1 MAGGGMLGGVS
12 AEVCAKDNPAFPHNH
27 ALIALHCFLQ
37 LWPKSRRPISLH
49 CFAQSLSDSI
59 SLHCSI
65 TPKLHCTEI
74 VVRLLQLGI
83 AQIELQSIGVGK
95 YRHGG
100 RHGNSRS
107 DWFVEH
113 RIATWGHRTM
123 VPISGARHQ
132 SSGDQMGTNWVSR
145 EGERTPAGG
154 ISGTCTH
161 LLCATQCLT
170 DGQMSPNVF
179 PLKAMNT
186 AAVVDLCWHPL
197 GLSPQQGFPI
207 PTE

>member
-1 MAGGGMLGGVS
+1 MS

-27 ALIALHCFLQ
+27 ALIALHCF
-37 LWPKSRRPISLH
+37 
-49 CFAQSLSDSI
+49 AQILPDSI
-59 SLHCSI
+59 VLHCSI

-74 VVRLLQLGI
+74 VARLLQLGI

-95 YRHGG
+95 FRHGG

-145 EGERTPAGG
+145 GRGDPCWWNFWHLHSPA
-154 ISGTCTH
+154 
-161 LLCATQCLT
+161 LCNTVSHGWT
-170 DGQMSPNVF
+170 DESE
-179 PLKAMNT
+179 
-186 AAVVDLCWHPL
+186 C
-197 GLSPQQGFPI
+197 FPI
-207 PTE
+207 ESDEHGSSG